1 MLLTGVLAHSPIQLP
16 RHKILVPTRLPKPM
30 AEAEV
35 VAFFRVIDALQDRM
49 IMLRLRK
56 DGQQVD
62 HAVTRVRPP
71 MIRIIAGYPQWRH
84 QRLQLHKDLISAFH
98 SCSLNSIYTR
108 PGGHTT
114 QFIQPGP
121 WSYTDRVVYL
131 PVVSQTTRKGPAS
144 TGRCRRLSIPQ
155 LSPQK
160 PGDQAA
166 WGSSSS
172 CRSGYH
178 RWNRAPSS

>member
-1 MLLTGVLAHSPIQLP
+1 MS
-16 RHKILVPTRLPKPM
+16 
-30 AEAEV
+30 
-35 VAFFRVIDALQDRM
+35 
-49 IMLRLRK
+49 RLRK

-71 MIRIIAGYPQWRH
+71 MIRIIAGHPQWRQ

-108 PGGHTT
+108 LGGHAT

-144 TGRCRRLSIPQ
+144 TGRCRRLPMPE
-155 LSPQK
+155 LPPPLPSPRSHNYRGYEHPHAQ
-160 PGDQAA
+160 
-166 WGSSSS
+166 WSGSSHDICTPSLSRKEYWRVS
-172 CRSGYH
+172 CSKGVTYEAVSHVLNKPASYVCVRERYTAG
-178 RWNRAPSS
+178 RLGG